1 MTMAEHRLDEPLLDK
16 IATKKNKTKKYVREQ
31 ISKRAGK
38 SGVSSSAIQIV
49 MAKELGIG
57 VAHRLRRVSPETRHE
72 VQYLSM
78 EGAGGR
84 TGSPRESKVAPSKQP
99 SEPITA
105 AAVRKLLRDDQLH
118 GRCRDLLMAARHYD
132 RVIREATTV
141 LDDRLKKTIG
151 IKNLNPEALIGKV
164 LNPNPDKAVIE
175 ISAER
180 SEQEGIHS
188 ICRGI
193 MLAFRNPAH
202 HSVSDRFTREDALK
216 FCGFVDTILGLIGG
230 GTVHLERISSGGDGY
245 E

>member
-1 MTMAEHRLDEPLLDK
+1 MAEHRLDEQLLNK
-16 IATKKNKTKKYVREQ
+16 IAAKKAKTAKYVREQ

-57 VAHRLRRVSPETRHE
+57 VAHRLRKVSPEVRQE
-72 VQYLSM
+72 VQFLSM
-78 EGAGGR
+78 NG
-84 TGSPRESKVAPSKQP
+84 TGSSAAAPAKAKGRVASSNKKKG
-99 SEPITA
+99 EPITA
-105 AAVRKLLRDDQLH
+105 AAIRKLLRDDQLY

-141 LDDRLKKTIG
+141 LDDRLKKITG

-175 ISAER
+175 ISTER
-180 SEQEGIHS
+180 SEQEGVHS

-202 HSVSDRFTREDALK
+202 HAVSDRFTREDALK
-216 FCGFVDTILGLIGG
+216 FCGFIDTVLGLIGE
-230 GTVHLERISSGGDGY
+230 GTVHTERI
-245 E
+245 

>member
-1 MTMAEHRLDEPLLDK
+1 MPDHRLDESLLNK
-16 IATKKNKTKKYVREQ
+16 IAARKGKPKKYVREQ
-31 ISKRAGK
+31 ISKRAAK
-38 SGVSSSAIQIV
+38 SGASSSAVQIV
-49 MAKELGIG
+49 MGMELGIG
-57 VAHRLRRVSPETRHE
+57 VAHRLRKVSSETRQE
-72 VQYLSM
+72 VQSLM
-78 EGAGGR
+78 AVNGASNR
-84 TGSPRESKVAPSKQP
+84 SPTPTPEVKAATRKKQA
-99 SEPITA
+99 EPITA

-118 GRCRDLLMAARHYD
+118 GRCRDLLMASKHFD

-141 LDDRLKKTIG
+141 LDDRLKKITG

-202 HSVSDRFTREDALK
+202 HSLSDRFTREDALK
-216 FCGFVDTILGLIGG
+216 VCGFVDSILGLISD
-230 GTVHLERISSGGDGY
+230 GTVHLDRI
-245 E
+245 